1 MYLVPGHDLP
11 VAVAHDLHI
20 HPLVVGVGVAVVG
33 PKEGANLHLLSGGG
47 EGLPAA
53 GRDPYDLPGAQLV
66 GVMVA
71 QLMVGEGLEGD
82 AAAVFALAD
91 EHGQAAQLVTGGED
105 AVGIQN
111 KNGG

>member
-1 MYLVPGHDLP
+1 
-11 VAVAHDLHI
+11 
-20 HPLVVGVGVAVVG
+20 
-33 PKEGANLHLLSGGG
+33 
-47 EGLPAA
+47 
-53 GRDPYDLPGAQLV
+53 
-66 GVMVA
+66 MVA

-91 EHGQAAQLVTGGED
+91 EHRQAAQLVTGGED